1 MNTGKIRLAEKII
14 NDYCQVMQVA
24 DVSLYGISDSLLGYS
39 KTQIKQAIMTAISE
53 LGLDEVDYRE
63 SLVQSYLHL
72 ARFIPED
79 KAEIT
84 RRGQEAILSGNINH
98 PDMHLGETAIQI
110 INEIKLEMESLREE
124 MSAYLSR
131 KRDEQHE

>member
-1 MNTGKIRLAEKII
+1 MNTGKVRLAEKII
-14 NDYCQVMQVA
+14 NDYCQVIQVA
-24 DVSLYGISDSLLGYS
+24 DVTLYGIPDNLLAYS
-39 KTQIKQAIMTAISE
+39 KTQIKQAIMTALSE
-53 LGLDEVDYRE
+53 LKPDEVDLRE

-98 PDMHLGETAIQI
+98 HDMHLGETAIQI

-124 MSAYLSR
+124 ISAYLAR
-131 KRDEQHE
+131 KRDEHYE

>member
-53 LGLDEVDYRE
+53 LGLDAVDYRE

-84 RRGQEAILSGNINH
+84 RRGQEAILSGDINH

>member
-24 DVSLYGISDSLLGYS
+24 DVSLYGIPDSLLGYS
-39 KTQIKQAIMTAISE
+39 KIQIKQAIMTAISE

-84 RRGQEAILSGNINH
+84 RRGQEAILSGDIYH

>member
-84 RRGQEAILSGNINH
+84 RRGQEAILSGDINH